1 MEDRR
6 YVLSDVARLLGKKP
20 HQVTYALT
28 SRAVEEPQER
38 IAHRRLF
45 SRDDIMRLA
54 RHFKVAPNWSEL
66 EVVGNDAKEEAL
78 HSLVLRPPFEAVD
91 TGTACC
97 EVRDG
102 DGIVF
107 AWAGDRARAMVMAG
121 LLEAA
126 ARG

>member
-1 MEDRR
+1 MDDR

-28 SRAVEEPQER
+28 SRAVPEPEER
-38 IAHRRLF
+38 IANKRLF
-45 SRDDIMRLA
+45 SRDDIVRLA
-54 RHFKVAPNWSEL
+54 RHFKVAPKWSEL
-66 EVVGNDAKEEAL
+66 EVSGGAKEEASP
-78 HSLVLRPPFEAVD
+78 SLVLRPPFEAVD

-107 AWAGDRARAMVMAG
+107 AWAGDRARAMVVAG

-126 ARG
+126 VRG

>member
-1 MEDRR
+1 MDDR
-6 YVLSDVARLLGKKP
+6 YVLSDVSRILGKKP
-20 HQVTYALT
+20 HQVAYALT
-28 SRAVEEPQER
+28 SRAVQEPEQR
-38 IAHRRLF
+38 VANRRVF
-45 SRDDIMRLA
+45 SRDDIVRLA
-54 RHFKVAPNWSEL
+54 RYFRVAPKWSVL
-66 EVVGNDAKEEAL
+66 GVSGGAKEEASS
-78 HSLVLRPPFEAVD
+78 SLVLRPPFEAVD

-107 AWAGDRARAMVMAG
+107 AWAADRARAMVMAG

>member
-1 MEDRR
+1 MEDRH
-6 YVLSDVARLLGKKP
+6 YILSDVARILGKKP

-28 SRAVEEPQER
+28 SRAVPEPEQR
-38 IAHRRLF
+38 VASRRLF
-45 SRDDIMRLA
+45 SRDDIVRLA
-54 RHFKVAPNWSEL
+54 RHFKVMPKWAVL
-66 EVVGNDAKEEAL
+66 EVVGNDAKQEASP
-78 HSLVLRPPFEAVD
+78 SLVLRPPFEAVD

-107 AWAGDRARAMVMAG
+107 GWAGDRAKALVMAG